1 MRSSDAVFDG
11 TYVLRTNT
19 ALTPLQAV
27 LRYRERW
34 MVEDIFRSA
43 KSLLATRPIFHKY
56 DETIRGHIFCSFL
69 ALVMRK
75 ELEDRLAADGH
86 RLEWADIVHDLE
98 RLSQTEVEQ
107 DAKRYILRNTAPG
120 CAGIVL
126 RTLGVAL
133 PPLIRCAQ
141 PPPTPLRSER
151 ALRAEPPTKAS
162 GDERR
167 NRPPCPH
174 FSPIEGTARLPRAPS
189 PRSRP
194 ARPEDRRRAR
204 GVDDPPASVRS

>member
-1 MRSSDAVFDG
+1 
-11 TYVLRTNT
+11 
-19 ALTPLQAV
+19 
-27 LRYRERW
+27 
-34 MVEDIFRSA
+34 
-43 KSLLATRPIFHKY
+43 
-56 DETIRGHIFCSFL
+56 
-69 ALVMRK
+69 MRK

-141 PPPTPLRSER
+141 PPPTPLQRPKTRRRTRRRS
-151 ALRAEPPTKAS
+151 A
-162 GDERR
+162 
-167 NRPPCPH
+167 N
-174 FSPIEGTARLPRAPS
+174 PRAMPS
-189 PRSRP
+189 NTLI
-194 ARPEDRRRAR
+194 
-204 GVDDPPASVRS
+204 